1 MSELRCYVIICIL
14 TLFSC
19 ASKAE
24 RVGPQWTE
32 EMFFK
37 QAQLA
42 MDEYRYKKAL
52 YYYEV
57 FLMRYPENHRLSIA
71 AEYEKAFINYKMG
84 NYAIASGAYHAI
96 IRKYDESPYAML
108 YHPRFKR
115 LCEIGLKNIEKKKAV
130 HLRLFWRAR
139 EKAWA
144 EEQGESIIDNKPG
157 DA

>member
-1 MSELRCYVIICIL
+1 LI
-14 TLFSC
+14 LFSC
-19 ASKAE
+19 ASQSE
-24 RVGPQWTE
+24 QVDPQWTG
-32 EMFFK
+32 EMLFK

-42 MDEYRYKKAL
+42 MDEYRYGRAL

-57 FLMRYPENHRLSIA
+57 FLMRYPENHQLSIA
-71 AEYEKAFINYKMG
+71 AEYEKAFINYKIG
-84 NYAIASGAYHAI
+84 NYAIASDYYHAI

-108 YHPRFKR
+108 YHPKFRR

-130 HLRLFWRAR
+130 DLRLFWRAR

-144 EEQGESIIDNKPG
+144 EGNGESINDTKPG